1 MCGEAALTVTQ
12 IRRGPFRG
20 YRISRGLVTGPIRRG
35 PIKRAWLVQGS
46 PGGVDPP
53 CVERPNRYERLAA
66 TRERE
71 REGAGPAGR
80 DRDAEN
86 EGAEREHE
94 TRERGRGE
102 YNQTKPNQREERER

>member
-20 YRISRGLVTGPIRRG
+20 YRISRGLVTGPIRKG

-71 REGAGPAGR
+71 RE
-80 DRDAEN
+80 
-86 EGAEREHE
+86 
-94 TRERGRGE
+94 RGRGRQAE
-102 YNQTKPNQREERER
+102 TETQRMRGLRGSTRHERGGER